1 MEKAAAVRHPAASF
15 AAFGASAAG
24 GDFRENSR
32 LQSAIE
38 NRMLAAMAEALQNVV
53 AMFLIMA
60 ASYVFMKK
68 SPYPVEV
75 VNNLVFNFF
84 LPVTVFHSITGL
96 QKIPAGELLV
106 MAAAGF
112 TASYVMVLFSAGV
125 ARVCGIRDQFRKT
138 FILGATYGNH
148 VFLGFPICYAF
159 LGERGM
165 VLAMFFTIGSYFFL
179 YGVGTY
185 IMAGRVTPAD
195 IFKNPLIL
203 AMGAGCLCVALR
215 FSIPS
220 LLSHTFSLMNTATF
234 PLSMMVV
241 GGGLKLRFFT
251 DLRKILYT
259 VCASVIKLAIVPL
272 AAWGVGLA
280 LGLTHDQL
288 AICVLQSAMPAAV
301 LVTIFSVQYDAD
313 PVFSNAIVSLTTL
326 ACMGTIPVLFY
337 LLK

>member
-1 MEKAAAVRHPAASF
+1 
-15 AAFGASAAG
+15 
-24 GDFRENSR
+24 

-38 NRMLAAMAEALQNVV
+38 SRILAAMAEALLNVV
-53 AMFLIMA
+53 AMFLIMV

-96 QKIPAGELLV
+96 QKIPTGELLV
-106 MAAAGF
+106 MAATGF
-112 TASYVMVLFSAGV
+112 TATYGMYLFSACV

-159 LGERGM
+159 LGEQGM
-165 VLAMFFTIGSYFFL
+165 VLAMFFTIGGYFFL

-185 IMAGRVTPAD
+185 IMTGRVTLAA
-195 IFKNPLIL
+195 IFNNPLIL
-203 AMGAGCLCVALR
+203 AMGAGCLCVALH

-251 DLRKILYT
+251 DLGKMLYT
-259 VCASVIKLAIVPL
+259 VCASLIKLAIVPL
-272 AAWGVGLA
+272 GTWGVGMM
-280 LGLTHDQL
+280 LGLTQDQL
-288 AICVLQSAMPAAV
+288 AICVLQSAMPTAV
-301 LVTIFSVQYDAD
+301 LVTIFSVKYDAD

-326 ACMGTIPVLFY
+326 ACMGTIPVLFF